1 MTPIEKS
8 EEQIAKDKE
17 AVARMIGAKTAMEAA
32 QRRIELLEQTLKSV
46 QSRCDCVSKSFGEAA
61 HFNVYHPQAG
71 TWAVRSAKD
80 IFRDINNAINA
91 VL

>member
-1 MTPIEKS
+1 MTAAVEKS

-32 QRRIELLEQTLKSV
+32 QRRIELLESRLRSV
-46 QSRCDCVSKSFGEAA
+46 QAECQVVARAFGDSAY
-61 HFNVYHPQAG
+61 FKVYHQ
-71 TWAVRSAKD
+71 TDWKVRNSKEIFND
-80 IFRDINNAINA
+80 IDNLIKA

>member
-1 MTPIEKS
+1 MNAIADKS

-32 QRRIELLEQTLKSV
+32 QRRIELLENRLRTV
-46 QSRCDCVSKSFGEAA
+46 QSECQTVSRAFGESAY
-61 HFNVYHPQAG
+61 FKVYHQ
-71 TWAVRSAKD
+71 TDWKVRSAKEIFND
-80 IFRDINNAINA
+80 IDNLIKA